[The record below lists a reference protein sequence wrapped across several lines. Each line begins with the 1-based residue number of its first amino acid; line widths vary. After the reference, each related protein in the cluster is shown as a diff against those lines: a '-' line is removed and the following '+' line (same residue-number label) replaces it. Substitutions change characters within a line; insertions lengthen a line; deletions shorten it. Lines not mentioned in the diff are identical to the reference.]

1 VAGYWRAM
9 ALPYHETMAALGG
22 DWFVRKAT
30 IEYAASA
37 RYEDLLA
44 VGIRC
49 SRIGNRSMV
58 MAAAVFRGEQCLVHG
73 ELVYVFADPRSQTS
87 KPVPPELR
95 EWLTG
100 FEAGDAATDLR
111 TGHWTALG
119 NAVRGLRQAACAKAV
134 ADGAECV
141 ADPQDDA
148 AFHAVAF
155 NRAGSPL
162 AAGRLEL
169 APDGSGRIG
178 CLVTLASMRG
188 AGLGRQVLDALIA
201 ASRRRGDRELRLRVG
216 VSSVDFYARAGF
228 RPGAA
233 PAGSAGTDQV
243 DLCLAP

>member
-1 VAGYWRAM
+1 
-9 ALPYHETMAALGG
+9 
-22 DWFVRKAT
+22 VRKAT

-49 SRIGNRSMV
+49 SRIGNSSMV
-58 MAAAVFRGEQCLVHG
+58 MAAAVFRGEQCLVQG

-100 FEAGDAATDLR
+100 FEAGHAVTKQQEGDWA
-111 TGHWTALG
+111 ALG
-119 NAVRGLRQAACAKAV
+119 EAVRGLRQAVCAEDV
-134 ADGAECV
+134 ADGAVCV

-155 NRAGSPL
+155 NRAGRPL
-162 AAGRLEL
+162 AAGRLEM
-169 APDGSGRIG
+169 APDGTGRIG
-178 CLVTLASMRG
+178 RLVTLASMRG

-216 VSSVDFYARAGF
+216 VTSADFCARAGF
-228 RPGAA
+228 QPGAA
-233 PAGSAGTDQV
+233 PAGSAGTDPV
-243 DLCLAP
+243 ELCLVH